1 MDQYLLSVVSLM
13 ANPWYLP
20 ALAIGVTAGIA
31 LGALPGVS
39 APMAL
44 SMLAP
49 LTYTVDPEI
58 GFGLLIGLLNG
69 VVFGGSIPAVLVNI
83 PGTPGAVVSTIDGY
97 PMTLRGE
104 AGKALGIVAIASFT
118 GGIFSLLCL
127 MLSAPVIATV
137 AMKFAPHDYCAVGIL
152 GLSITAGISGKS
164 VLLGFWSALLGVL
177 ISTAGMD
184 SITSQHRFVFGVT
197 ELLDGV
203 PFLPIMVGLFGFSQ
217 VLTNMAESHKEPAI
231 VPQRITNLLPSWKE
245 CKGLVKS
252 IAQGSVIGTLVGAL
266 PGPGGSIAAFVSYD
280 VIRRT
285 SRRDFDSDP
294 HDFGAGRLEGLAAPE
309 AANNAVTGGILI
321 PALTLGI
328 PGDAS
333 AAIILGALMMHN
345 ITPGPLFFQNN
356 IEIVYLFY
364 NSLII
369 SNIFMILIGVAC
381 LKLFVR
387 MLSVSTRILTA
398 VILILCVT
406 GAYAVQNDCFGILVM
421 LVFGVVGYAFRWA
434 RIPIMPLVLGV
445 VLGPIIEKNLRQALI
460 IEGGSSSGIL
470 LRPSSGLIFLLSVVM
485 LLAPYRKQFV
495 KSVFKERV

>member
-1 MDQYLLSVVSLM
+1 MDQYLLSFVSLI

-20 ALAIGVTAGIA
+20 ALTIGVAAGIV

-44 SMLAP
+44 SMLVP

-58 GFGLLIGLLNG
+58 GFGLLFGLLNG
-69 VVFGGSIPAVLVNI
+69 VVFGGSIPAILVNI

-97 PMTLRGE
+97 QMTLRGE
-104 AGKALGIVAIASFT
+104 AGKALGIVAIASFI
-118 GGIFSLLCL
+118 GGIFSILCL
-127 MLSAPVIATV
+127 ILSAPVIATF
-137 AMKFAPHDYCAVGIL
+137 AMKFAPHDYFAVGIL

-164 VLLGFWSALLGVL
+164 VLLGFWSAMLGVL

-184 SITSQHRFVFGVT
+184 YITSQQRFVYGVT

-217 VLTNMAESHKEPAI
+217 VLTNMAESYKEPAI
-231 VPQRITNLLPSWKE
+231 VPQRITNLLPSWRE

-252 IAQGSVIGTLVGAL
+252 IAQGSIIGTLVGAL
-266 PGPGGSIAAFVSYD
+266 PGPGGPVAAFVSYD

-285 SRRDFDSDP
+285 SSRDFALDP

-369 SNIFMILIGVAC
+369 SNIFMIIIGVAC
-381 LKLFVR
+381 LKIFVR
-387 MLSVSTRILTA
+387 ILSVSTKILTP
-398 VILILCVT
+398 VILIICIT
-406 GAYAVQNDCFGILVM
+406 GAYTIQNDCFGIIVM

-434 RIPIMPLVLGV
+434 QIPVMPLVLGV

-460 IEGGSSSGIL
+460 IEGGNFSGIL
-470 LRPSSGLIFLLSVVM
+470 LRPSSGLIVFLSCMM
-485 LLAPYRKQFV
+485 LLAPSIKNML
-495 KSVFKERV
+495 KGAIKEKK